1 MLKAIIFDMDGVLI
15 DSHPVHRKAWRKFLA
30 TVGKEVSNEELD
42 FILEGRRREE
52 ILHHFLGDLP
62 ESTIAQYG
70 ERKEQFFQDNFQDV
84 QLIPGIRPFLDKL
97 VGAGLRTAI
106 ATSASSYRTRKT
118 LERLD
123 LESNFSAVVTGDEV
137 PSGKPN
143 PAVYQLA
150 SQRMDIAPEHLL
162 VMEDAACGVQA
173 ARAAGMACIG
183 VSRNGSA
190 AALRAAGAYEVIPD
204 FVDLS
209 MDKLLELWLRAT
221 ADEPSLLSKSPP
233 WDK

>member
-1 MLKAIIFDMDGVLI
+1 MLKAVIFDMDGVLI
-15 DSHPVHRKAWRKFLA
+15 DSHPVHRKAWRKFLT
-30 TVGKEVSNEELD
+30 TVGKQVSDEQLD

-52 ILHHFLGDLP
+52 ILQHFLGNLP
-62 ESTIAQYG
+62 QSTIAQYG

-84 QLIPGIRPFLDKL
+84 QLIPGIRSFLDNL
-97 VGAGLRTAI
+97 VRVGLRTAI
-106 ATSASSYRTRKT
+106 ATSASSYRTQKT
-118 LERLD
+118 LARLD
-123 LESNFSAVVTGDEV
+123 LENRFSAVVTGDEV

-143 PAVYQLA
+143 PAVYQLV

-183 VSRNGSA
+183 VSSNGSA

-204 FVDLS
+204 FVNFS
-209 MDKLLELWLRAT
+209 IEKLYQLWTIASSANYRF
-221 ADEPSLLSKSPP
+221 SSPT
-233 WDK
+233 